1 MSHHHKFQPLRCA
14 VLVLSDKGSQGLR
27 EDLSGP
33 ALVQY
38 LKKAGHKDVLLDLL
52 PDEMEQIRSRLIHW
66 ADADGYDLI
75 LTCGGTGV
83 SARDVTPEATALVL
97 DREMPGFGERMRA
110 VSMEKSPH
118 AIVSRALAGTRG
130 GSLIINLPGSPRAAL
145 ENLEAVWP
153 AVGHLVAKLQGD
165 QTDSGS
171 DSLGSGWMFGWP
183 ILESIPAGDHLV
195 RIFRNSSE
203 FNGLLKKSSIP
214 LLRHNSR

>member
-1 MSHHHKFQPLRCA
+1 MHHTFQPLRCA

-33 ALVQY
+33 ALVGF
-38 LKKAGHKDVLLDLL
+38 LREAGHEEILLDLL
-52 PDEMEQIRSRLIHW
+52 PDDQALITDRLIKW
-66 ADADGYDLI
+66 SDEDRFDLI

-83 SARDVTPEATALVL
+83 SARDVTPEATTSVL
-97 DREMPGFGERMRA
+97 HRVLPGFGERMRA
-110 VSMEKSPH
+110 YSMEKSPH

-165 QTDSGS
+165 QTDCGS
-171 DSLGSGWMFGWP
+171 D
-183 ILESIPAGDHLV
+183 
-195 RIFRNSSE
+195 
-203 FNGLLKKSSIP
+203 
-214 LLRHNSR
+214 